1 MRIVIDTNIWIGY
14 LIGKRLSFLK
24 PLLTSGKIIVIASGE
39 LLKELKEVTQRAKFR
54 KHFHLDKVDEL
65 VHLMQLKGEHY
76 DVEEILPICR
86 DSKDD
91 FLLALCKVSRADY
104 LVTGDLDLLSLL
116 AYEGTVMLRPSNLD
130 KKLFYEEVEY
140 CAKVMRSLSHPTRLK
155 ILEIIDKE
163 NEVNMVILEKAFS
176 MSKAALSQ
184 HISILRQGGILQVL
198 RKGKTLNFR
207 INYPIL
213 QKVEKALSRF
223 KTQN

>member
-91 FLLALCKVSRADY
+91 FRNPSR
-104 LVTGDLDLLSLL
+104 
-116 AYEGTVMLRPSNLD
+116 E
-130 KKLFYEEVEY
+130 
-140 CAKVMRSLSHPTRLK
+140 
-155 ILEIIDKE
+155 
-163 NEVNMVILEKAFS
+163 
-176 MSKAALSQ
+176 
-184 HISILRQGGILQVL
+184 
-198 RKGKTLNFR
+198 
-207 INYPIL
+207 
-213 QKVEKALSRF
+213 SRR
-223 KTQN
+223 